1 MKLKVLGSASSG
13 NCYLLESENSCL
25 IIEAGIPFSK
35 LKIALDFNI
44 AKVQGVL
51 CSHIHSDHSKF
62 LSEYGKGGIKVYLSD
77 QNEHP
82 ARENPM
88 SYKFKSNELFIVGD
102 YTVLAF
108 ELLHDVPCHGFFIK
122 HSEMGNAVFI
132 TDTNYSPFRFA
143 NVNQW
148 LIEANYVQ
156 DLLDENT
163 ENGSI
168 PDYVRKRVM
177 RSHMSLQ
184 TVKDLLNANDL
195 SATQNIIL
203 LHLSSGNSDAA
214 RFKSEIEA
222 LTGKLV
228 TVADK
233 GIEINLNQ
241 KPF

>member
-62 LSEYGKGGIKVYLSD
+62 LSEYAKGGIKVYLSS

-88 SYKFKSNELFIVGD
+88 SYKFKDHELIMIGD
-102 YTVLAF
+102 FAAMPFPVV
-108 ELLHDVPCHGFFIK
+108 HDVPCHGFLLK
-122 HSEMGNAVFI
+122 HEEMGNAVFI
-132 TDTNYSPFRFA
+132 TDTNYSPFKFSRI
-143 NVNQW
+143 NQW

-195 SATQNIIL
+195 SQTQNIIL

-214 RFKSEIEA
+214 RFKDEIEA
-222 LTGKLV
+222 LTGTLV

-233 GIEINLNQ
+233 GIEINLNN